1 MLTKNTLV
9 RIAVLSAL
17 LVLVSVSTVSAATG
31 VDTSALRA
39 AVTVEGIREHQ
50 AALQAIADANGGTRA
65 AGTPGFDASV
75 DYVVETLTA
84 AGYSPTVQTF
94 PFAFFQVLG
103 PTVLERTS
111 PDPHVYVES
120 PDDPDVGDFA
130 LMTYSAS
137 GDVTANLQAVDLLL
151 PPVGGSTSGCE
162 GAFTEVGAGGFG
174 NIVPDPSGPDD
185 FASFTPGNIALIQ
198 RGTCT
203 FALKA
208 TNAEAAGASGVIIF
222 NEGNTPARSNVL
234 FGTLG
239 GPGPAIPVVGVSF
252 AVGNELAGLLGSGP
266 VETHLA
272 ASTASET
279 REAANVIAETGGRG
293 DRVVVVGA
301 HLDSVLAGPGIND
314 NGSGTATLLELAE
327 QVKALGAE
335 PRNRIRFA
343 FWGAEE
349 EGLLGSEYYV
359 SQLTTRQIKDIAVNL
374 NFDMLGSPNGVRF
387 VYDGDGSGTGTVGP
401 NGSDVIEDVFLDYF
415 GDQSQNTYPTAF
427 DGRSDYG
434 PFIAVGIPAGGLFS
448 GAEGTNPEV
457 GGTLDPCYHQA
468 CDTFANNNNTLL
480 DELADGAVHAVW
492 TFAMTTSTV
501 NGTDKGNGN
510 AFGQAM
516 EFLGSLLKK

>member
-1 MLTKNTLV
+1 MLTKKSLV
-9 RIAVLSAL
+9 RIAALSAL
-17 LVLVSVSTVSAATG
+17 LTLISVTTVSAATS
-31 VDTSALRA
+31 VDSSALRA
-39 AVTVEGIREHQ
+39 AVTVEGVREHQ

-75 DYVVETLTA
+75 DYVVERLTA

-94 PFAFFQVLG
+94 PFAFFQVLA
-103 PTVLERTS
+103 PTVLERTA
-111 PDPHVYVES
+111 PDSHAYVES
-120 PDDPDVGDFA
+120 TNDPDVGDFA
-130 LMTYSAS
+130 LMDYSAS
-137 GDVTANLQAVDLLL
+137 GDVTANLQVVDPLL
-151 PPVGGSTSGCE
+151 PPVGGSTSGCD
-162 GAFTEVGAGGFG
+162 GAFTEVGDGGFG
-174 NIVPDPSGPDD
+174 NIVPDPDGPDD
-185 FASFTPGNIALIQ
+185 FAGFTPGNIALIQ

-239 GPGPAIPVVGVSF
+239 GPGPLIPVVGVSF
-252 AVGNELAGLLGSGP
+252 GVGTDLVGLLNAGP
-266 VETHLA
+266 VEIHVT
-272 ASTASET
+272 ASTQSEI
-279 REAANVIAETGGRG
+279 REAANVIAETGGRT

-301 HLDSVLAGPGIND
+301 HLDSVMEGPGIND
-314 NGSGTATLLELAE
+314 NGSGTATVLELAE
-327 QVKALGAE
+327 QIAALGTE
-335 PRNRIRFA
+335 PRNQIRFA

-401 NGSDVIEDVFLDYF
+401 NGSDVVEDVFLDYF
-415 GDQSQNTYPTAF
+415 GQQGQGTWPTAF

-448 GAEGTNPEV
+448 GAEGDNPEV

-468 CDTFANNNNTLL
+468 CDTVDNVNETLL
-480 DELADGAVHAVW
+480 HELVDGAAHAVW
-492 TFAMTTSTV
+492 TFAMTTSSV